1 MCGKASLRQ
10 LENANQYIQGGHDL
24 MKKKSPK
31 VMGGRITGIRRDNM
45 ISLGDNHNRIT
56 SLNFIS

>member
-10 LENANQYIQGGHDL
+10 LENANQNIQGGHDL

-31 VMGGRITGIRRDNM
+31 SYGRKNNGNKGQHDQ
-45 ISLGDNHNRIT
+45 LG
-56 SLNFIS
+56 